1 MDGQFTQGLKAPGGE
16 PRAVWGSFA
25 PNGSSTPV
33 VTSNGG
39 PPGLKAFTV
48 AYAATGA
55 FTVTLPVGY
64 GLVGTP
70 TILVSAQA
78 ADLTEYFEVIQTGA
92 YSPTTRS
99 FVIQAKR
106 AGSGREV
113 AAAAGARIHFAAL
126 FNNSTG
132 A

>member
-1 MDGQFTQGLKAPGGE
+1 MNGFITQMVEGLGAE
-16 PRAVWGSFA
+16 PMILWGSFA
-25 PNGSSTPV
+25 PNGSSTPAV
-33 VTSNGG
+33 ASNGG

-55 FTVTLPVGY
+55 FTVTLPVGCTP
-64 GLVGTP
+64 VGTP
-70 TILVSAQA
+70 TILLSAQA

-92 YSPTTRS
+92 YNATTRS

-106 AGSGREV
+106 AGTGREV
-113 AAAAGARIHFAAL
+113 AAAAGARIHFAL
-126 FNNSTG
+126 IFNNSTG